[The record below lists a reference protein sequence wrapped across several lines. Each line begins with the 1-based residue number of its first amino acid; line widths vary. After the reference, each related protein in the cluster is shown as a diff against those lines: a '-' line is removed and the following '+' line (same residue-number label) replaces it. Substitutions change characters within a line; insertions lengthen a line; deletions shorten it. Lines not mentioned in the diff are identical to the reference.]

1 MNATPRGWI
10 DRQWTR
16 CLVSLRTL
24 GQRRTTVVLTLAVL
38 GFVGS
43 AGLALI
49 RGIPVPH
56 VHDEFAY
63 LLAADTFSEGR
74 LTNPTHQHWKHFET
88 FHVIQKPTRQAKYPP
103 AQGLLLAAGQ
113 TVTGY
118 PAAGLWLG
126 AGLLAG
132 AAAWALL
139 LWLPPG
145 WGLMMALFC
154 TVQVTWF
161 SYWSHSYWGG
171 TVAAIAGALLFGS
184 FRALTL
190 RPRMRHGIAL
200 GAALGI
206 LAASRPFEGAI
217 AGILVALALGAH
229 LLRRRAEGLWRSLAQ
244 GVIPAALSLGLLL
257 CGLGI
262 YNQQVTGSALTM
274 PYQLHE
280 EQYASAPTFLFQAAS
295 GPLPNYRHPE
305 MERSWRFWGLERHE
319 RKRSLDYLPK
329 EVIMKTFRNLIFF
342 LGPGLV
348 AFLGYCYPV
357 PRAQNF
363 RFPLTAL
370 ALVMVASLTTKASWA
385 HYIAPVTVLFYV
397 VMGIGLCAIHRRA
410 RWTRGPNASPILLL
424 ACAFTVLVGLV
435 NFLVS
440 SPTAFQEE
448 RQAVLSYLKQAPG
461 NDLVLVSYEK
471 ATAHHREWVY
481 NRADID
487 AAPVVWARSMSKTRN
502 ANLRAYFSDR
512 THWILT
518 VGDEIT
524 LRRLPNDAIRT
535 GVRSDGSCEWATSGD
550 RR

>member
-1 MNATPRGWI
+1 MRSGGGLNRTSRGWI

-16 CLVSLRTL
+16 CLASLRRL
-24 GQRRTTVVLTLAVL
+24 GRRRTAVVLILAVL

-43 AGLALI
+43 AGLGLI
-49 RGIPVPH
+49 RGVPIAH

-88 FHVIQKPTRQAKYPP
+88 FHVIQRPTRQAKYPP

-154 TVQVTWF
+154 TVQLTWF
-161 SYWSHSYWGG
+161 SYWSQTYWGG

-200 GAALGI
+200 GVALGI
-206 LAASRPFEGAI
+206 MATSRPFEGAI

-229 LLRRRAEGLWRSLAQ
+229 LSRRRAKRLWRPLVQA
-244 GVIPAALSLGLLL
+244 VIPAGLSLGLLL
-257 CGLGI
+257 GALGI
-262 YNQQVTGSALTM
+262 YNHQVTGSAMNM
-274 PYQLHE
+274 PYQVHE
-280 EQYASAPTFLFQAAS
+280 EQYASAPTFLFQPAT
-295 GPLPNYRHPE
+295 GPLPDYRHLE
-305 MERSWRFWGLERHE
+305 MERSWLYWGRERHE
-319 RKRSLDYLPK
+319 LMRSLDYLPK
-329 EVIMKTFRNLIFF
+329 GLTLKTFRNLLFF

-348 AFLGYCYPV
+348 AFLGYWYPV

-363 RFPLTAL
+363 KFPLIAS
-370 ALVMVASLTTKASWA
+370 AVVMVASLTTKASWP
-385 HYIAPVTVLFYV
+385 HYVAPVTVLFYV
-397 VMGIGLCAIHRRA
+397 VMGIGLLAIHRRA
-410 RWTRGPNASPILLL
+410 RWRRGPNASPLLII
-424 ACAFTVLVGLV
+424 ACGFMVLVGLMA
-435 NFLVS
+435 FLTS
-440 SPTAFQEE
+440 SPTNFQKD

-461 NDLVLVSYEK
+461 HDLVIVSYEK
-471 ATAHHREWVY
+471 ATAEHREWVH
-481 NRADID
+481 NKADID
-487 AAPVVWARSMSKTRN
+487 AAPVVWARSISKARN
-502 ANLRAYFSDR
+502 ADLRAYFPDR
-512 THWILT
+512 THWLLT
-518 VGDEIT
+518 VGDEVV
-524 LRRLPNDAIRT
+524 LQRLPNDSLGT
-535 GVRSDGSCEWATSGD
+535 VVGPDESCV
-550 RR
+550 